1 MHLLLQTFAIPE
13 LFGFPRF
20 EHQISSTLLNW
31 YTLVFWLWSVLLFS
45 FFIMVV
51 RSNLEI
57 TDAYRRLTYLL
68 SWFCASADKEAHHI
82 QIASVR
88 YTGVCVCTQV
98 SHFGASS
105 SAAHHSFSFM
115 RCKSGESR
123 QAHAPA
129 LSPAALIQKKAR
141 SLSRLPQSLY
151 IHSPEQDP
159 ADNNFLFFSL
169 THITDERTWRRLCRP
184 QVARALRI
192 IRGRRQTQVHFAV

>member
-88 YTGVCVCTQV
+88 YTGVCVYT
-98 SHFGASS
+98 SESLW
-105 SAAHHSFSFM
+105 SFIVRRAPFILIHEVQERRIPPSTRTRSLTGGFDSE
-115 RCKSGESR
+115 KS
-123 QAHAPA
+123 PIA
-129 LSPAALIQKKAR
+129 LSP
-141 SLSRLPQSLY
+141 
-151 IHSPEQDP
+151 P
-159 ADNNFLFFSL
+159 AISIY
-169 THITDERTWRRLCRP
+169 T
-184 QVARALRI
+184 
-192 IRGRRQTQVHFAV
+192 